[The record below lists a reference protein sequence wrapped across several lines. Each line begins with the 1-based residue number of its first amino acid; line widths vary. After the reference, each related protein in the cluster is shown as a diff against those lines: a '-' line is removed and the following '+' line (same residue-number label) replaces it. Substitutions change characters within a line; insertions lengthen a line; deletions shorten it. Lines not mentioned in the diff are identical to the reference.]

1 MEDVPQ
7 FVEVLAK
14 HVEELAD
21 LSDQAKLECILVCVC
36 VCLCVCVFVCLC
48 VCVFVCLCVCVCMC
62 VCNVFRLCGKKRGKG
77 AGVNFF
83 GCCGWNSKE
92 CCFLGRH
99 ESAPCLLL
107 SLCSSA
113 AESRTPRFVVSNT
126 QRAVAKI

>member
-48 VCVFVCLCVCVCMC
+48 VCVCMC

-77 AGVNFF
+77 RWREFFWLLWLEFKGV
-83 GCCGWNSKE
+83 
-92 CCFLGRH
+92 
-99 ESAPCLLL
+99 LLPGP
-107 SLCSSA
+107 S
-113 AESRTPRFVVSNT
+113 
-126 QRAVAKI
+126 